1 MQELSDD
8 LQAAQESARAARG
21 QESGL
26 KEEANRLN
34 QELQK
39 SQRLQRRLQSEKE
52 AQEQDI
58 QELQKQI
65 KRLRGAL
72 QVSRTAPPPGGG
84 QPSVTG
90 PACFFDVGVK
100 SSQGFRS
107 EPIRHFRLEMS
118 RERVVLLPVERRH
131 KLIASANCGGGGFTK
146 GSFHPVLLNTGRSTG
161 RHTAGRPTSLPDV
174 FARRYFTDRTA
185 WKPKKSPCVFFGLR
199 VLFHTCLDLK
209 SKYL

>member
-8 LQAAQESARAARG
+8 LQAAQESSRAARG
-21 QESGL
+21 QESSL
-26 KEEANRLN
+26 KEEVNRLN

-84 QPSVTG
+84 QP
-90 PACFFDVGVK
+90 P
-100 SSQGFRS
+100 
-107 EPIRHFRLEMS
+107 
-118 RERVVLLPVERRH
+118 
-131 KLIASANCGGGGFTK
+131 
-146 GSFHPVLLNTGRSTG
+146 
-161 RHTAGRPTSLPDV
+161 SLAQLV
-174 FARRYFTDRTA
+174 FLML
-185 WKPKKSPCVFFGLR
+185 G
-199 VLFHTCLDLK
+199 
-209 SKYL
+209 